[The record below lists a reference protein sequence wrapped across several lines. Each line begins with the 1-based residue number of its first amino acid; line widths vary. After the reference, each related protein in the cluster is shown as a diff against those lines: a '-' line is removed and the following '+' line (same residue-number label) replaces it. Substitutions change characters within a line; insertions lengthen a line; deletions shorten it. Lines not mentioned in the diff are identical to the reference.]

1 MRINRITE
9 NSVFVVVIGFFLNV
23 CLFVSMNN
31 KLEEKKEKKNL
42 RFIYLEFWI
51 MKETKKIKD

>member
-31 KLEEKKEKKNL
+31 KLEEKKKKKL
-42 RFIYLEFWI
+42 RFIYLEFWM

>member
-31 KLEEKKEKKNL
+31 KLEKEKKKKL